1 VIGVSLTLALIQKLF
16 SEDTVSLEP
25 RSFLFLLPRRPETG
39 ASERADTDV
48 ALSIRPKIPGEISN
62 NFSHVWNN
70 TLWLADCSGKV
81 NPRRYQVFRP
91 VQNNTINLRG
101 RNWARV
107 DEDTAADDPNSKLFP
122 ENFRSDQFRPRIF
135 LTFLVCEQTL
145 YTAKRKA
152 GEQTERCALA
162 ASGFVHAKAKFGWVS
177 YVNLHSHEQYY

>member
-1 VIGVSLTLALIQKLF
+1 VLLKTRVIGVSLTLALIQKLF

-25 RSFLFLLPRRPETG
+25 RSFLFLLPRRPEIG

-91 VQNNTINLRG
+91 IQNNTINLRG

-107 DEDTAADDPNSKLFP
+107 DEDAAADDPNSKLFP
-122 ENFRSDQFRPRIF
+122 ENFRSDQFHPRSF
-135 LTFLVCEQTL
+135 LTFLVCEDSIGQ
-145 YTAKRKA
+145 K
-152 GEQTERCALA
+152 ERPESKQRGASWQLVVLFMQKLSLGGLA
-162 ASGFVHAKAKFGWVS
+162 T
-177 YVNLHSHEQYY
+177 

>member
-25 RSFLFLLPRRPETG
+25 RSFLFLLPRRPEIG

-70 TLWLADCSGKV
+70 TLWLADCGGKV

-91 VQNNTINLRG
+91 IQNNTINLRG

-107 DEDTAADDPNSKLFP
+107 DEDAAADDPNSKLFP
-122 ENFRSDQFRPRIF
+122 ENFSSDQFHPRIF
-135 LTFLVCEQTL
+135 VTFLVCEQTL
-145 YTAKRKA
+145 
-152 GEQTERCALA
+152 
-162 ASGFVHAKAKFGWVS
+162 SGKKKGRRANREVRPGSWRFCSCKS
-177 YVNLHSHEQYY
+177 